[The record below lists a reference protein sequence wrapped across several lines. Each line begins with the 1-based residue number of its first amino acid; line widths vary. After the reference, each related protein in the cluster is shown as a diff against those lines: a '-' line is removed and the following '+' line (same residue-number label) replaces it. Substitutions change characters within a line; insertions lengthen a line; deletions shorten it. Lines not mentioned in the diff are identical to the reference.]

1 MVTAEVTIPTEKL
14 RNLKHPM
21 QYIGIDWDTYEQISE
36 ELGESNSLHLFYDR
50 GSLIIMPVTE
60 IHELLTSLVANFITV
75 VGLSYANGNSFRQ
88 VKRHYV
94 PNA

>member
-1 MVTAEVTIPTEKL
+1 MVTAEVTIPIEKL

-50 GSLIIMPVTE
+50 GSLTIMPVTE
-60 IHELLTSLVANFITV
+60 IHELLTSLVAKFYNLCRNEFEIEM
-75 VGLSYANGNSFRQ
+75 SFRQ
-88 VKRHYV
+88 VKQHCA